1 MTSRERLLCAMR
13 GGTPDRVPVAPFG
26 TARFGLAS
34 EVGQRLLR
42 ETDLLHEAGTA
53 VNILLG
59 HEPPIATEER
69 GRESVT
75 TYHTPAGPLTR
86 VVRRTEI
93 TSATI
98 KFPCTGAAELEQVLA
113 MPFQPAEVNLAPY
126 WAEEEKV
133 GDEGLTLIGLVT
145 GLCWVADLLSPMDF
159 CLLWA
164 EAPEVMERA
173 VQVGTDRLCE
183 WLQRACPAGAAAF
196 RLIGPEYA
204 SVELGPRA
212 YERLVVNMDSRL
224 CAIIHQHG
232 GLAHVHNHGPMTRY
246 YDLLLQVGMDSLD
259 PLEAPPW
266 GDCDLAE
273 AKARIGGSIC
283 LVGNMDDMEVL
294 GKWPRERVLARGREL
309 LEQAGPGGFVLGGTS
324 SGTYTEYA
332 VENFIALRKLAE
344 EWAEG

>member
-1 MTSRERLLCAMR
+1 MTSRERLLCAMH
-13 GGTPDRVPVAPFG
+13 GGTPDRVPVGPFG
-26 TARFGLAS
+26 TAGFGLDS
-34 EVGQRLLR
+34 EVGQTLLR
-42 ETDLLHEAGTA
+42 ETDLLHEVGTGSN
-53 VNILLG
+53 VLLG
-59 HEPPIATEER
+59 QEPRVETETR
-69 GRESVT
+69 GSESVT

-93 TSATI
+93 TSATV
-98 KFPCTGAAELEQVLA
+98 KFPCSGPAELEQLLE
-113 MPFQPAEVNLAPY
+113 MSFEPAELNLAPY
-126 WAEEEKV
+126 VEAEEKV
-133 GDEGLTLIGLVT
+133 GEEGLTLIGLVT
-145 GLCWVADLLSPMDF
+145 GLCWVADLFSPEDF

-173 VQVGTDRLCE
+173 VEVGTDRLCE
-183 WLQRACPAGAAAF
+183 WLGRACPAGAAAF

-224 CAIIHQHG
+224 CEIIHQHG

-283 LVGNMDDMEVL
+283 LVGNLDDMEVL
-294 GKWPRERVLARGREL
+294 GKWPQERILARGREL
-309 LEQAGPGGFVLGGTS
+309 LEQVGPGGFVLGGTS

-332 VENFIALRKLAE
+332 VENFIALRRLAE
-344 EWAEG
+344 ERAG